1 MNLFLLVINRA
12 ILNYHESYH
21 QNNFLDVLKRDN
33 LVIDDLS
40 YFKSLM
46 TDYLEGNDKIG
57 DWNNHVDNI
66 SIKSLNAQGHKITFY
81 RMVFSHLNKNK
92 DLYLKE
98 ITEEY
103 YNKFT

>member
-1 MNLFLLVINRA
+1 
-12 ILNYHESYH
+12 
-21 QNNFLDVLKRDN
+21 
-33 LVIDDLS
+33 
-40 YFKSLM
+40 M

-66 SIKSLNAQGHKITFY
+66 SIKSLNTVIKELLFID
-81 RMVFSHLNKNK
+81 MVFSHLNKNK